1 MINYD
6 IHWNPVR
13 LVQRFGRID
22 RIGSQNTSI
31 QMINFWPDMDLDSYL
46 NLKVR
51 VESRMKAV
59 VLTSTGDD
67 NLLSPEEKG
76 DLEYRRKQLEQLQHK
91 VVDLEDMGT
100 GVTITDLGL
109 TEFRMELMEYAKHH
123 PELEITPGGISAVTA
138 AREDAASGVIFVL
151 KNVHNEVNINDRNRI
166 HPYYLVYLSDD
177 GDIIYDHLAP
187 RDILETMR
195 QLCRGKAEPIA
206 ALCEK
211 FERETAYGEDMS
223 LYSTL
228 LNDAVESIVDTK
240 EDSDLESLFR
250 AGGTTALLNEINGL
264 DDFQLICFLVVK
276 EM

>member
-1 MINYD
+1 
-6 IHWNPVR
+6 
-13 LVQRFGRID
+13 
-22 RIGSQNTSI
+22 
-31 QMINFWPDMDLDSYL
+31 MDLDSYL

-138 AREDAASGVIFVL
+138 AQEDAPSGVIFVL
-151 KNVHNEVNINDRNRI
+151 KNAHNEVNINDRNRI

-195 QLCRGKAEPIA
+195 QLCRGKTEPIA
-206 ALCEK
+206 ELCAE
-211 FERETAYGEDMS
+211 FERETAYGEDMEQ
-223 LYSTL
+223 YSTL
-228 LNDAVESIVDTK
+228 LTDAVESIVDTK

>member
-1 MINYD
+1 
-6 IHWNPVR
+6 
-13 LVQRFGRID
+13 
-22 RIGSQNTSI
+22 
-31 QMINFWPDMDLDSYL
+31 
-46 NLKVR
+46 
-51 VESRMKAV
+51 
-59 VLTSTGDD
+59 
-67 NLLSPEEKG
+67 
-76 DLEYRRKQLEQLQHK
+76 
-91 VVDLEDMGT
+91 MGT

-138 AREDAASGVIFVL
+138 AQEDAPSGVIFVL

-195 QLCRGKAEPIA
+195 QLCRGKTEPIA
-206 ALCEK
+206 ELCAE
-211 FERETAYGEDMS
+211 FERETAYGEDMEQ
-223 LYSTL
+223 YSTL
-228 LNDAVESIVDTK
+228 LTDAVESIVDTK